1 MNQGTICVVAFSAE
15 SSRSRR
21 GVVAESSRSSLF
33 FVGRIGGVVAES
45 SQSLNGD
52 SVAARQDAWCFV
64 AFLDGSSRSRCGV
77 AAESSRS
84 DPFFIGQTSGWVDGW
99 VGA

>member
-1 MNQGTICVVAFSAE
+1 MHQDTIFFVAFSAE

-21 GVVAESSRSSLF
+21 GVVAESSRSGLF

-77 AAESSRS
+77 EALIISMCESPIDR
-84 DPFFIGQTSGWVDGW
+84 
-99 VGA
+99 